1 MDKIELSIKPSL
13 FSGYNGPKFYKK
25 PEISTYDK
33 LPVDYNSK
41 IPSPSIAEARKRIQ
55 QNIIKETNNN
65 EVLP

>member
-33 LPVDYNSK
+33 LPVALVMEPVRATST
-41 IPSPSIAEARKRIQ
+41 I
-55 QNIIKETNNN
+55 
-65 EVLP
+65 